1 MLKKVIFLLIP
12 MGIFAQNK
20 PFDPVKTQE
29 RITQYIFSK
38 PDSARIYLEV
48 MLKNNHLLHDTVI
61 AKNYNNYGIYYS
73 LTSKHDSAKI
83 FFNKAVLK
91 SAKYPKNKAGSLVNL
106 SIAYRNSGDYKTSLE
121 YQEDAL
127 KLYESIDYEKGK
139 AIVYGEMASNYAY
152 MIDNKSATKYLLKG
166 IDILSKSTDKADRRN
181 LVVQKQKLANI
192 YFKLENFKFAIDLY
206 EECLPAMK
214 EVKDLKNYYLTLI
227 NYGDCLTYVKN
238 NTKAKKVLMEAAKGL
253 EDFHNAEFI
262 SLANSK
268 LGKIALHERKYD
280 LSSVYYKKAFDGIKN
295 VNSFRFMLIGAE
307 YIQLLNQIGDFEK
320 ALGIIKLVENSPNR
334 KTFNA
339 EDQMFFYEVSAITFK
354 NTNIKD
360 KGIEALEKAII
371 IKDSLAKVNKETTT
385 EELQAKFQTE
395 IQHEKNTS
403 LKQKNELLS
412 QKVNAQRR
420 NYILIGSGIV
430 VICIM
435 GFAVSRTYWL
445 KHKLE
450 KAKLREVETEKVNLL
465 ERNAYKKKITE
476 DQKQIIQL
484 REQELTSMTLQL
496 ANLQDQIS
504 SIIESESSH
513 SDSKSNSVKSSLQQ
527 IIKQKDYW
535 KEFSIKFGQIHPDF
549 NDKLQE
555 QFPIL
560 TKNDINFCSLLKLNL
575 SNKEIATLLQISHES
590 VITKKYRIK
599 KKINIQDDNEF
610 QKIISEI

>member
-1 MLKKVIFLLIP
+1 MMKKVIFLLIP

-20 PFDPVKTQE
+20 SFDAAKTQE

-38 PDSARIYLEV
+38 PDSARIYLDI
-48 MLKNNHLLHDTVI
+48 MLKNNHLLHDTVV
-61 AKNYNNYGIYYS
+61 AKNYNNFGVYYS
-73 LTSKHDSAKI
+73 LTAKHDSAKI
-83 FFNKAVLK
+83 FFNKAVSK
-91 SAKYPKNKAGSLVNL
+91 YAKYPKNKAGSFINL
-106 SIAYRNSGDYKTSLE
+106 SIAHRNTGDYKTSLE
-121 YQEDAL
+121 YLDDAL
-127 KLYESIDYEKGK
+127 KIYESLDNERGK

-152 MIDNKSATKYLLKG
+152 MIDNKSATRYLLKG
-166 IDILSKSTDKADRRN
+166 IEILSKSDDKTDRKN

-227 NYGDCLTYVKN
+227 NYGDCLTYVKD
-238 NTKAKKVLMEAAKGL
+238 NTKAKKALMEAAKGL

-262 SLANSK
+262 SLAYSK
-268 LGKIALHERKYD
+268 LGKIALHEKKYD
-280 LSSVYYKKAFDGIKN
+280 LSGFYYKKAFDGIKN
-295 VNSFRFMLIGAE
+295 TDSFRFMLIGAE

-339 EDQMFFYEVSAITFK
+339 EDQMFFYEVSAVTFK

-371 IKDSLAKVNKETTT
+371 IKDSLAKAHKESTT
-385 EELQAKFQTE
+385 EELQAKFQT
-395 IQHEKNTS
+395 QTQQEKNLF

-412 QKVNAQRR
+412 QKVSAQRR

-430 VICIM
+430 VICAL
-435 GFAVSRTYWL
+435 GFAISRAYWL

-450 KAKLREVETEKVNLL
+450 KAKLREAEIEKMNLL
-465 ERNAYKKKITE
+465 ERNAYKKRITE
-476 DQKQIIQL
+476 DQQQIIQL
-484 REQELTSMTLQL
+484 REQELTSITLQL

-504 SIIESESSH
+504 SIIENESSGT
-513 SDSKSNSVKSSLQQ
+513 DSKSNSVKSSLQQ

-535 KEFSIKFGQIHPDF
+535 KEFSIKFGQIHPNF

-555 QFPIL
+555 RFPVL

>member
-1 MLKKVIFLLIP
+1 MIKKAIFLLIP

-20 PFDPVKTQE
+20 PFDAIKTQE

-38 PDSARIYLEV
+38 PDSARIYLDI

-61 AKNYNNYGIYYS
+61 AKNYNNFGVYYS
-73 LTSKHDSAKI
+73 LTAKHDSAKI

-106 SIAYRNSGDYKTSLE
+106 SIAYRNSGDYKTSLD
-121 YQEDAL
+121 YQDDAL

-152 MIDNKSATKYLLKG
+152 MIENKTATKYLLKG
-166 IDILSKSTDKADRRN
+166 IEILSRSTDKNDKKN

-238 NTKAKKVLMEAAKGL
+238 NSKAKKVLMEAAKGL

-262 SLANSK
+262 SLAYSK
-268 LGKIALHERKYD
+268 LGKIALHEKKYD

-295 VNSFRFMLIGAE
+295 TNSFRFMLIGAE
-307 YIQLLNQIGDFEK
+307 YVQLLNQIGDFEK

-339 EDQMFFYEVSAITFK
+339 EDQMFFYQVSAVTFK

-360 KGIEALEKAII
+360 KGIEALEKAIT
-371 IKDSLAKVNKETTT
+371 IKDSLAEVNKETTAQ
-385 EELQAKFQTE
+385 ELQAKFQTE

-430 VICIM
+430 VICAL
-435 GFAVSRTYWL
+435 GFAISRTYWL

-450 KAKLREVETEKVNLL
+450 KVKLREAEIEKMNLL
-465 ERNAYKKKITE
+465 ERNAYKKRITE
-476 DQKQIIQL
+476 DQQQIIQL

-504 SIIESESSH
+504 SIIENESSGT
-513 SDSKSNSVKSSLQQ
+513 DSKSNSVKSSLQQ
-527 IIKQKDYW
+527 LIKQKDYW

-549 NDKLQE
+549 NDKLLE
-555 QFPIL
+555 RFPIL

>member
-1 MLKKVIFLLIP
+1 MIKKAIFLLIP

-20 PFDPVKTQE
+20 PFDAIKTQE

-38 PDSARIYLEV
+38 PDSARIYLDI

-61 AKNYNNYGIYYS
+61 AKNYNNFGVYYS
-73 LTSKHDSAKI
+73 LTAKHDSAKI

-106 SIAYRNSGDYKTSLE
+106 SIAYRNSGDYKTSLD
-121 YQEDAL
+121 YQDDAL

-152 MIDNKSATKYLLKG
+152 MIENKTATKYLLKG
-166 IDILSKSTDKADRRN
+166 IEILSRSTDKNDKKN

-238 NTKAKKVLMEAAKGL
+238 NSKAKKVLMEAAKGL

-262 SLANSK
+262 SLAYSK
-268 LGKIALHERKYD
+268 LGKIALHEKKYD

-295 VNSFRFMLIGAE
+295 TNSFRFMLIGAE
-307 YIQLLNQIGDFEK
+307 YVQLLNQIGDFEK

-339 EDQMFFYEVSAITFK
+339 EDQMFFYQVSAVTFK

-360 KGIEALEKAII
+360 KGIEALEKAIT
-371 IKDSLAKVNKETTT
+371 IKDSLAEINKETTAQ
-385 EELQAKFQTE
+385 ELQAKFQTE
-395 IQHEKNTS
+395 IQHKKNTS

-412 QKVNAQRR
+412 QKVNVQRR

-430 VICIM
+430 VICAL
-435 GFAVSRTYWL
+435 GFAISRTYWL

-450 KAKLREVETEKVNLL
+450 KVKLREAEIEKMNLL
-465 ERNAYKKKITE
+465 ERNAYKKRITE
-476 DQKQIIQL
+476 DQQQIIQL

-504 SIIESESSH
+504 SIIENESSGT
-513 SDSKSNSVKSSLQQ
+513 DSKSNSVKSSLQQ
-527 IIKQKDYW
+527 LIKQKDYW

-549 NDKLQE
+549 NDKLLKR
-555 QFPIL
+555 FPIL

>member
-1 MLKKVIFLLIP
+1 MKKVIFLLIP

-20 PFDPVKTQE
+20 PFDAAKTQE

-38 PDSARIYLEV
+38 PDSARIYLDI
-48 MLKNNHLLHDTVI
+48 MLKNNHLLHDTVV
-61 AKNYNNYGIYYS
+61 AKNYNNFGVYYS
-73 LTSKHDSAKI
+73 LTAKHDSAKI
-83 FFNKAVLK
+83 FFNKAVSK
-91 SAKYPKNKAGSLVNL
+91 YAKYPKNKAGSFINL
-106 SIAYRNSGDYKTSLE
+106 SIAHRNTGDYKTSLE
-121 YQEDAL
+121 YLDDAL
-127 KLYESIDYEKGK
+127 KIYESLDNERGK

-152 MIDNKSATKYLLKG
+152 MIDNKSATRYLLKG
-166 IDILSKSTDKADRRN
+166 IEILSKSDDKTDRKN

-227 NYGDCLTYVKN
+227 NYGDCLTYVKD
-238 NTKAKKVLMEAAKGL
+238 NTKAKKALMEAAKGL

-262 SLANSK
+262 SLAYSK
-268 LGKIALHERKYD
+268 LGKIALHEKKYD
-280 LSSVYYKKAFDGIKN
+280 LSGFYYKKAFDGIKN
-295 VNSFRFMLIGAE
+295 TDSFRFMLIGAE

-339 EDQMFFYEVSAITFK
+339 EDQMFFYEVSAVTFK

-371 IKDSLAKVNKETTT
+371 IKDSLAKAHKESTT
-385 EELQAKFQTE
+385 EELQAKFQT
-395 IQHEKNTS
+395 QTQQEKNLF

-412 QKVNAQRR
+412 QKVSAQRR

-430 VICIM
+430 VICAL
-435 GFAVSRTYWL
+435 GFAISRAYWL

-450 KAKLREVETEKVNLL
+450 KAKLREAEIEKMNLL
-465 ERNAYKKKITE
+465 ERNAYKKRITE
-476 DQKQIIQL
+476 DQQQIIQL

-504 SIIESESSH
+504 SIIENESSGA
-513 SDSKSNSVKSSLQQ
+513 DSKSNSVKSSLQQ

-535 KEFSIKFGQIHPDF
+535 KEFSIKFGQIHPNF

-555 QFPIL
+555 RFPIL

>member
-1 MLKKVIFLLIP
+1 MKKVIFLLIP

-20 PFDPVKTQE
+20 PFDAVKTQE

-38 PDSARIYLEV
+38 PDSARIYLDI
-48 MLKNNHLLHDTVI
+48 MLKNNHLLHDTVV
-61 AKNYNNYGIYYS
+61 AKNYNNFGVYYS
-73 LTSKHDSAKI
+73 LTAKHDSAKI
-83 FFNKAVLK
+83 FFNKAVSK
-91 SAKYPKNKAGSLVNL
+91 YAKYPKNKAGSFINL
-106 SIAYRNSGDYKTSLE
+106 SIAHRNTGDYKTSLE
-121 YQEDAL
+121 YLDDAL
-127 KLYESIDYEKGK
+127 KIYESLDNERGK

-152 MIDNKSATKYLLKG
+152 MIDNKSATRYLLKG
-166 IDILSKSTDKADRRN
+166 IEILSKSDDKTDRKN

-214 EVKDLKNYYLTLI
+214 EVRDLKNYYLTLI
-227 NYGDCLTYVKN
+227 NYGDCLTYVKD
-238 NTKAKKVLMEAAKGL
+238 NTKAKKALMEAAKGL

-262 SLANSK
+262 SLAYSK
-268 LGKIALHERKYD
+268 LGKIALHEKKYD
-280 LSSVYYKKAFDGIKN
+280 LSGFYYKKAFDGIKN
-295 VNSFRFMLIGAE
+295 TDSFRFMLIGAE

-339 EDQMFFYEVSAITFK
+339 EDQMFFYEVSAVTFK

-371 IKDSLAKVNKETTT
+371 IKDSLAKAHKESTT
-385 EELQAKFQTE
+385 EELQAKFQT
-395 IQHEKNTS
+395 QTQQEKNLF

-412 QKVNAQRR
+412 QKVSAQRR

-430 VICIM
+430 VICAL
-435 GFAVSRTYWL
+435 GFTVSRAYWL

-450 KAKLREVETEKVNLL
+450 KAKLREAEIEKMNLL
-465 ERNAYKKKITE
+465 ERNAYKKRITE
-476 DQKQIIQL
+476 DQQQIIQL
-484 REQELTSMTLQL
+484 REQELTSITLQL

-504 SIIESESSH
+504 SIIENESSGT
-513 SDSKSNSVKSSLQQ
+513 DSKSNSVKSSLQQ

-535 KEFSIKFGQIHPDF
+535 KEFSIKFGQIHPNF

-555 QFPIL
+555 RFPIL

>member
-1 MLKKVIFLLIP
+1 MKKVIFLLIP

-20 PFDPVKTQE
+20 PFDAVKTQE

-38 PDSARIYLEV
+38 PDSARIYLDI
-48 MLKNNHLLHDTVI
+48 MLKNNHLLHDTVV
-61 AKNYNNYGIYYS
+61 AKNYNNFGVYYS
-73 LTSKHDSAKI
+73 LTAKHDSAKI
-83 FFNKAVLK
+83 FFNKAVSK
-91 SAKYPKNKAGSLVNL
+91 YAKYPKNKAGSFINL
-106 SIAYRNSGDYKTSLE
+106 SIAHRNTGDYKTSLE
-121 YQEDAL
+121 YLDDAL
-127 KLYESIDYEKGK
+127 KIYESLDNERGK

-152 MIDNKSATKYLLKG
+152 MIDNKSATRYLLKG
-166 IDILSKSTDKADRRN
+166 IEILSKSDDKTDRKN

-214 EVKDLKNYYLTLI
+214 EVRDLKNYYLTLI
-227 NYGDCLTYVKN
+227 NYGDCLTYVKD
-238 NTKAKKVLMEAAKGL
+238 NTKAKKALMEAAKGL

-262 SLANSK
+262 SLAYSK
-268 LGKIALHERKYD
+268 LGKIALHEKKYD
-280 LSSVYYKKAFDGIKN
+280 LSGFYYKKAFDGIKN
-295 VNSFRFMLIGAE
+295 TDSFRFMLIGAE

-339 EDQMFFYEVSAITFK
+339 EDQMFFYEVSAVTFK

-371 IKDSLAKVNKETTT
+371 IKDSLAKAHKESTT
-385 EELQAKFQTE
+385 EELQAKFQT
-395 IQHEKNTS
+395 QTQQEKNLF

-412 QKVNAQRR
+412 QKVSAQRR

-430 VICIM
+430 VICAL
-435 GFAVSRTYWL
+435 GFAVSRAYWL

-450 KAKLREVETEKVNLL
+450 KAKLREAEIEKMNLL
-465 ERNAYKKKITE
+465 ERNAYKKRITE
-476 DQKQIIQL
+476 DQQQIIQL
-484 REQELTSMTLQL
+484 REQELTSITLQL

-504 SIIESESSH
+504 SIIENESSGT
-513 SDSKSNSVKSSLQQ
+513 DSKSNSVKSSLQQ

-535 KEFSIKFGQIHPDF
+535 KEFSIKFGQIHPNF

-555 QFPIL
+555 RFPIL

-575 SNKEIATLLQISHES
+575 SNKEIATLLKISHES

-599 KKINIQDDNEF
+599 KKINIQDDNEC

>member
-1 MLKKVIFLLIP
+1 MIKKAIFLLIP

-20 PFDPVKTQE
+20 PFDAIKTQE

-38 PDSARIYLEV
+38 PDSARIYLDI

-61 AKNYNNYGIYYS
+61 AKNYNNFGVYYS
-73 LTSKHDSAKI
+73 LTAKHDSAKI

-106 SIAYRNSGDYKTSLE
+106 SIAYRNSGDYKTSLD
-121 YQEDAL
+121 YQDDAL

-152 MIDNKSATKYLLKG
+152 MIENKTATKYLLKG
-166 IDILSKSTDKADRRN
+166 IEILSRSTDKNDKKN

-238 NTKAKKVLMEAAKGL
+238 NSKAKKVLMEAAKGL

-262 SLANSK
+262 SLAYSK
-268 LGKIALHERKYD
+268 LGKIALHEKKYD

-295 VNSFRFMLIGAE
+295 TNSFRFMLIGAE
-307 YIQLLNQIGDFEK
+307 YVQLLNQIGDFEK

-339 EDQMFFYEVSAITFK
+339 EDQMFFYQVSAVTFK

-360 KGIEALEKAII
+360 KGIEALEKAIT
-371 IKDSLAKVNKETTT
+371 IKDSLAEINKETTAQ
-385 EELQAKFQTE
+385 ELQAKFQTE

-412 QKVNAQRR
+412 QKINMQRR

-430 VICIM
+430 VICAL
-435 GFAVSRTYWL
+435 GFAISRTYWL

-450 KAKLREVETEKVNLL
+450 KVKLREAEIEKMNLL
-465 ERNAYKKKITE
+465 ERNAYKKRITE
-476 DQKQIIQL
+476 DQQQIIQL

-504 SIIESESSH
+504 SIIENESSGT
-513 SDSKSNSVKSSLQQ
+513 DSKSNSVKSSLQQ
-527 IIKQKDYW
+527 LIKQKDYW

-549 NDKLQE
+549 NDKLLKR
-555 QFPIL
+555 FPIL

>member
-1 MLKKVIFLLIP
+1 MKKVIFLLIP

-20 PFDPVKTQE
+20 PFDAVKTQE

-38 PDSARIYLEV
+38 PDSARIYLDI
-48 MLKNNHLLHDTVI
+48 MLKNNHLLHDTVV
-61 AKNYNNYGIYYS
+61 AKNYNNFGVYYS
-73 LTSKHDSAKI
+73 LTAKHDSAKI
-83 FFNKAVLK
+83 FFNKAVSK
-91 SAKYPKNKAGSLVNL
+91 YAKYPKNKAGSFINL
-106 SIAYRNSGDYKTSLE
+106 SIAHRNTGDYKTSLE
-121 YQEDAL
+121 YLDDAL
-127 KLYESIDYEKGK
+127 KIYESLDNERGR

-152 MIDNKSATKYLLKG
+152 MIDNKSATRYLLKG
-166 IDILSKSTDKADRRN
+166 IEILSKSDDKTDRKN

-214 EVKDLKNYYLTLI
+214 EVRDLKNYYLTLI
-227 NYGDCLTYVKN
+227 NYGDCLTYVKD
-238 NTKAKKVLMEAAKGL
+238 NTKAKKALMEAAKGL

-262 SLANSK
+262 SLAYSK
-268 LGKIALHERKYD
+268 LGKIALHEKKYD
-280 LSSVYYKKAFDGIKN
+280 LSGFYYKKAFDGIKN
-295 VNSFRFMLIGAE
+295 TDSFRFMLIGAE

-339 EDQMFFYEVSAITFK
+339 EDQMFFYEVSAVTFK

-371 IKDSLAKVNKETTT
+371 IKDSLAKAHKESTT
-385 EELQAKFQTE
+385 EELQAKFQT
-395 IQHEKNTS
+395 QTQQEKNLF

-412 QKVNAQRR
+412 QKVSAQRR

-430 VICIM
+430 VICAL
-435 GFAVSRTYWL
+435 GFTVSRAYWL

-450 KAKLREVETEKVNLL
+450 KAKLREAEIEKMNLL
-465 ERNAYKKKITE
+465 ERNAYKKRITE
-476 DQKQIIQL
+476 DQQQIIQL
-484 REQELTSMTLQL
+484 REQELTSITLQL

-504 SIIESESSH
+504 SIIENESSGT
-513 SDSKSNSVKSSLQQ
+513 DSKSNSVKSSLQQ

-535 KEFSIKFGQIHPDF
+535 KEFSIKFGQIHPNF

-555 QFPIL
+555 RFPIL